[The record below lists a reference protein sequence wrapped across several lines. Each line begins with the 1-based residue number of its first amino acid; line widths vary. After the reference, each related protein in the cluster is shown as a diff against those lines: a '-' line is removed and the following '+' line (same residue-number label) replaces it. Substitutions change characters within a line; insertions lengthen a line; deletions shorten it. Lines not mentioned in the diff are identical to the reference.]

1 MMPETGPRSAVLL
14 LRVWQDERGGDPRG
28 RLLQAGGRDLE
39 LRTVATASGVDAI
52 VTAVAGWLEGFV
64 AAR

>member
-1 MMPETGPRSAVLL
+1 MMPETGGRSAVLL

-39 LRTVATASGVDAI
+39 RTVATASGVDAI
-52 VTAVAGWLEGFV
+52 VAAVAGWLEGFV